1 MLSDPLLSYNEATG
15 CHRIVL
21 VNGDPVEA
29 DDCGY
34 ACLSMLCEDPGW
46 VMEEVPREGNL
57 VEALSETTRRTRGD
71 CKAAVE
77 QRLRHLI
84 DEQVLIDARCT
95 DIDVYDVESGGRGIA
110 FGATIQKPGQSPRSI
125 QGALRGT

>member
-1 MLSDPLLSYNEATG
+1 MLSDPLMEPNPKTG

-29 DDCGY
+29 DDCAY
-34 ACLSMLCEDPGW
+34 ACLSMLHEDPGW

-57 VEALSETTRRTRGD
+57 VEALSETTTRTRGD

-95 DIDVYDVESGGRGIA
+95 DVDVFDVESGGRGVDFA
-110 FGATIQKPGQSPRSI
+110 ATIQQPGKSPRSI